1 MISKKVVK
9 HISKLA
15 RLKLTEK
22 EIEKMQK
29 ELSAILDYV
38 EKLKEVD
45 ISNAKPYSMKIENVF
60 RKDVEKSQDFIDQA
74 QKLIEMAPQKKDN
87 FVKVKSIFK

>member
-1 MISKKVVK
+1 MISKDEVK
-9 HISKLA
+9 HIVKLA
-15 RLKLTEK
+15 RLSLSEK

-45 ISNAKPYSMKIENVF
+45 IPNVEPFSMKLKNIF
-60 RKDVEKSQDFIDQA
+60 RKDSAQSQKPMAKS
-74 QKLIEMAPQKKDN
+74 QKLIEMAPQKKEN
-87 FVKVKSIFK
+87 YIKVKSVLK